1 MHHSSSVVACRH
13 RKQHI
18 GDSIKFCIVYI
29 RPNSLM
35 NRNWLGTVLLL
46 LVLQVAI
53 PMILYSLENP
63 TNYDPKALT
72 DTVYLWRQKSK
83 QPWATY
89 TTTVTAYH
97 SWKTQSVEDMKGILE
112 AMGRGDPTLKT
123 LVCSICHP

>member
-1 MHHSSSVVACRH
+1 MNH
-13 RKQHI
+13 
-18 GDSIKFCIVYI
+18 
-29 RPNSLM
+29 NSLEI
-35 NRNWLGTVLLL
+35 LLFL

-63 TNYDPKALT
+63 TNFDPKALA
-72 DTVYLWRQKSK
+72 DTVYLWHKKSK

-89 TTTVTAYH
+89 KTTVTAYH
-97 SWKTQSVEDMKGILE
+97 PWKTQSEADMKGILE